1 MMTGKSAKYENR
13 NEKEE
18 RERNDNNKKVNNK
31 EKKSFYYN
39 KWQKYDSKIIN
50 NKQ

>member
-31 EKKSFYYN
+31 KKVT
-39 KWQKYDSKIIN
+39 IITN
-50 NKQ
+50 GKNTIAKS